1 MAEKLSVRGKD
12 IDGIVVSAKAKKVVC
27 IRKDNLVKVRKYER
41 YAKAMSK
48 ILARVP
54 EDLDVKVG
62 DTVRAAECRRTGK
75 DVAFVVIKKLF

>member
-12 IDGIVVSAKAKKVVC
+12 IDGVVVSAKAKKVVC
-27 IRKDNLVKVRKYER
+27 IRKDTLIKVRKYER
-41 YAKAMSK
+41 YAKVMTK

-62 DTVRAAECRRTGK
+62 DTVRASECRRTGK
-75 DVAFVVIKKLF
+75 DVAFVVTKKLS